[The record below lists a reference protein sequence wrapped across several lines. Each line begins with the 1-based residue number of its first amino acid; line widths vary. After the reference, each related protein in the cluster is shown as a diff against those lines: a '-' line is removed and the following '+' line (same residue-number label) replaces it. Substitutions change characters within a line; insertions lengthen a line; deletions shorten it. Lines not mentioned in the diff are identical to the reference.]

1 MSMRPIRPK
10 PSNIAHVGRAHA
22 TSKVASNNKISNPKK
37 GLLIDITSG
46 WVGGAV
52 GIALTHPLDS
62 VRVTKQYQARISKNN
77 VNYLQIFRQI
87 RYTHGFAGFYRGV
100 LPPTI
105 LRGIGMA
112 ANRTGYN
119 IGLELFKGEQVKG
132 TWRMWVVGSIAG
144 VCTGVTD
151 MPVQL
156 LKCRAQ
162 VKVGLAKET
171 FSLYIT
177 MVQRIWRYEG
187 ARAFTNGLVPQLMYT
202 GISYAMFYA
211 IYDYMTS
218 AGFSV
223 FTAGMVA
230 GTVSWP
236 PVLPFDSLRVRMQCQ
251 PYNVPLSTVAN
262 EMWRQPM
269 RKWFTGMWATTMRAA
284 PRWGMTMMAI
294 ENCNKILTGC
304 L

>member
-1 MSMRPIRPK
+1 MRPLRPN
-10 PSNIAHVGRAHA
+10 PSTISDAGRAHA
-22 TSKVASNNKISNPKK
+22 SSNKVTSNNISNPRK
-37 GLLIDITSG
+37 GLLIDMTSG

-62 VRVTKQYQARISKNN
+62 VRVTKQYQARMSKNN
-77 VNYLQIFRQI
+77 LNYFQIFKQI

-105 LRGIGMA
+105 LRGVGMA

-119 IGLELFKGEQVKG
+119 IGLQLFKGEQVKG

-144 VCTGVTD
+144 IFTGVVD

-162 VKVGLAKET
+162 VKVGLTKET
-171 FSLYIT
+171 LSLYVNMI
-177 MVQRIWRYEG
+177 QRIWRYEG
-187 ARAFTNGLVPQLMYT
+187 IKAFTNGLLPQLMYT

-211 IYDYMTS
+211 IYDYMT
-218 AGFSV
+218 ATGFNV

-236 PVLPFDSLRVRMQCQ
+236 PVLPLDSLRVRMQCQ
-251 PYNVPLSTVAN
+251 PYNVRFSTVAG
-262 EMWRQPM
+262 EMWKQPV
-269 RKWFTGMWATTMRAA
+269 RRWFTGLGATTLRAA
-284 PRWGMTMMAI
+284 PRWGMTMLAI
-294 ENCNKILTGC
+294 ENCKIILC
-304 L
+304 ASY